1 MYFWGMDND
10 FLHKINL
17 DALSKETRLSE
28 EEIAKLAGI
37 SDPKNLGKWG
47 QGKPNGSRPNYNAF
61 VRLLQN
67 GATVE
72 TLFGVEYRGTA
83 IPPEVANDPNFQ
95 AGMDKAYADMKAR
108 GLIREEVVQV
118 IADMKAKGQL

>member
-1 MYFWGMDND
+1 MDDLENKFLQKVNLDLLQKETGMD
-10 FLHKINL
+10 L
-17 DALSKETRLSE
+17 KELAS
-28 EEIAKLAGI
+28 LAGI
-37 SDPKNLGKWG
+37 GPKVIYKW
-47 QGKPNGSRPNYNAF
+47 QYMHKDSSRPDYNAV
-61 VRLLQN
+61 VRLLEK